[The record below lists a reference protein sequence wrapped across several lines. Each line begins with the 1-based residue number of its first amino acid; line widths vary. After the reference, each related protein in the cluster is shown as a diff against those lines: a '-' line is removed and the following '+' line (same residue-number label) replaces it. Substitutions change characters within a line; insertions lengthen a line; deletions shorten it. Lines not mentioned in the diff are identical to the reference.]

1 MCLCSFWPVYLSIYL
16 YFKASTWVCVCLCF
30 GFGFSFAFASILSS
44 ENYAHLV
51 SRLTTP
57 TASGRTWRMCDMI
70 TKCLPSV
77 CLPCAYVCMC
87 VCVCGLAHVKASFE
101 CNLWQ
106 DITNCQSEF
115 RRRVLG
121 RRHFN

>member
-1 MCLCSFWPVYLSIYL
+1 M
-16 YFKASTWVCVCLCF
+16 CLCF

-77 CLPCAYVCMC
+77 CLSCAYVCMC
-87 VCVCGLAHVKASFE
+87 VCLCVGWRMLKPVLNAIYGKTLLIVKVRLDDEF
-101 CNLWQ
+101 WGD
-106 DITNCQSEF
+106 DILIKTCQFS
-115 RRRVLG
+115 
-121 RRHFN
+121 